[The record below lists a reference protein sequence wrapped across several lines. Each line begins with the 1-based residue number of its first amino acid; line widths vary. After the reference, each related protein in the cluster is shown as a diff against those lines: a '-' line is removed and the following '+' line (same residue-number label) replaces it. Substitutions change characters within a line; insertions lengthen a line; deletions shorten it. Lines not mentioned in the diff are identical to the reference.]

1 MNRLSL
7 YFIAVSFAVFFS
19 CGKENNVVAPEED
32 IEDLGDKYVLVH
44 CVIHAQYPDWP
55 ESELNTYG
63 QKMAMSEYSREPD
76 LQHLYLCYNT
86 LENGKPEKLESAVP
100 VLYNEV
106 TGAKIGTYERV
117 SDYEW
122 QLRFLPTGNVVDDSH
137 KRYTIKYRL
146 EITDIPG
153 KDKITAVAEFD
164 KEVSNKYFTISDNT
178 YLESGRL
185 FHALHQKE
193 ESNTNA
199 WLFADTY
206 ERIADWGPYGQIIG
220 IPIPYK
226 SVNRFVT
233 SSSLC
238 TNYPSCDSFNYDRAN
253 ERYPFA
259 IRLNDYNKKE
269 KSGDFYLSLS
279 PFIDGFVSIGD
290 IDYFKKT
297 ELTINYVSD
306 SYDKFLKTGIIYCV
320 NNNIDI
326 TAQEGLPIILPNK
339 SISSNIKGGL
349 GVFGIQIASFIND
362 TWSNTGIL

>member
-1 MNRLSL
+1 
-7 YFIAVSFAVFFS
+7 
-19 CGKENNVVAPEED
+19 
-32 IEDLGDKYVLVH
+32 
-44 CVIHAQYPDWP
+44 
-55 ESELNTYG
+55 
-63 QKMAMSEYSREPD
+63 MSEYSREPD

-100 VLYNEV
+100 VLYNDA
-106 TGAKIGTYERV
+106 TGVKIGTYERV

-137 KRYTIKYRL
+137 KRYSIKYRL
-146 EITDIPG
+146 EITDIPE
-153 KDKITAVAEFD
+153 KDKITAVTEFD
-164 KEVSNKYFTISDNT
+164 KEISSKYFTISDNT
-178 YLESGRL
+178 YLEFDRI
-185 FHALHQKE
+185 FHALHLYE
-193 ESNTNA
+193 ITNTSA

-206 ERIADWGPYGQIIG
+206 ERVADWSYFGGLPAGLELPYSSI
-220 IPIPYK
+220 
-226 SVNRFVT
+226 SRLVT
-233 SSSLC
+233 SSALC
-238 TNYPSCDSFNYDRAN
+238 TNYPNCDSFNYDRAN

-279 PFIDGFVSIGD
+279 PFIDGSVSTD
-290 IDYFKKT
+290 NVVYYKKT

-306 SYDKFLKTGIIYCV
+306 SYDKFLKTGITYCV

-326 TAQEGLPIILPNK
+326 TAQDGLPIILPNK